1 MKQIYKEVEQ
11 NENVL
16 ILNDIIQTFYFKY
29 KDSIP
34 KHLSKEMGKLAKMF
48 EDELSK
54 KYIRSMDIVDS
65 HLIEKITFESIK

>member
-48 EDELSK
+48 DDELCK
-54 KYIRSMDIVDS
+54 QYIRSMDIVDS
-65 HLIEKITFESIK
+65 HLIEQITFESIK